1 MTIDYEGPEP
11 LYKQLADIIAGQIE
25 RGELV
30 ADRPI
35 PSETRL
41 AEEYGLARMTVRRTV
56 RELTER
62 GLVRPVSG
70 RGTFVIGH
78 RANPPEQ

>member
-11 LYKQLADIIAGQIE
+11 LYKQLADIIASQIE

-41 AEEYGLARMTVRRTV
+41 ADEYGLARMTVRRTV

-70 RGTFVIGH
+70 RGTFVIRQRGDS
-78 RANPPEQ
+78 EK

>member
-11 LYKQLADIIAGQIE
+11 LYKQLADIIASQIG
-25 RGELV
+25 RGELA

-41 AEEYGLARMTVRRTV
+41 ADEYGLARMTVRRTV

-70 RGTFVIGH
+70 RGTFVRRRDDSG
-78 RANPPEQ
+78 A